1 MGRPGITYEMVE
13 AAANALSS
21 ERPGTTPTLVA
32 IRAHLGGTGSP
43 NTIHKFLKMWSDNRP
58 KAATQVLAV
67 PEEITKALS
76 GWVLQQATGSRAD
89 AEERLQQAQAT
100 ADELARVGED
110 LEAER
115 DHLLESITA
124 LTTQRD
130 QHQATAAER
139 SAEIERLLAEV
150 ERERALA
157 GAAQVDAAQARL
169 RAESQVEHLAEM
181 RTRVENLSVAVDA
194 ERAART
200 AAEREAAVSAAQLAG
215 VRAELETAR
224 AQVTALQQDLVTARD
239 HAEQMRIGFDE
250 RIQQGRDALEEL
262 RAEHKEEM
270 NGMHHALDA
279 AQAKLLAT
287 TSDKFKAEGQLLES
301 EQARVQVEK
310 ALEAAEQDLQ
320 AGRDQ
325 VGEMK
330 RLLEAQHAM
339 VARLELE
346 KAALAQQLADA
357 QDQGKA

>member
-13 AAANALSS
+13 AAANALSA

-32 IRAHLGGTGSP
+32 IRAHLGDTGSL
-43 NTIHKFLKMWSDNRP
+43 NTIHRFLKMWSESRP
-58 KAATQVLAV
+58 KATTQVLAV

-89 AEERLQQAQAT
+89 AEERLQQAQAA
-100 ADELARVGED
+100 ADELARVGAD
-110 LEAER
+110 LESER
-115 DHLLESITA
+115 DQLLADIVA

-130 QHQATAAER
+130 QHQATADER

-157 GAAQVDAAQARL
+157 GAAQVEAAQARL
-169 RAESQVEHLAEM
+169 RAESQVEQLAEM
-181 RTRVENLSVAVDA
+181 RTRIETLSVAVDA
-194 ERAART
+194 ERTART
-200 AAEREAAVSAAQLAG
+200 AAERDAAVGTAQLAG

-224 AQVTALQQDLVTARD
+224 GQVAALQQDLVTARD
-239 HAEQMRIGFDE
+239 RAEQMRAGFDE
-250 RIQQGRDALEEL
+250 RIQQGRDALEQL

-270 NGMHHALDA
+270 NGMRQSLDA
-279 AQAKLLAT
+279 AKAQLLVT
-287 TSDKFKAEGQLLES
+287 TSDKYKAEGQLLES
-301 EQARVQVEK
+301 EQARAQAEK
-310 ALEAAEQDLQ
+310 SLEAAEQDLQ

-325 VGEMK
+325 VAEMK

-346 KAALAQQLADA
+346 KATLAQQLAA
-357 QDQGKA
+357 QNQRKA

>member
-13 AAANALSS
+13 AAVDALIA
-21 ERPGTTPTLVA
+21 ERPGTTPTLAAV
-32 IRAHLGGTGSP
+32 RAHLGTGSP
-43 NTIHKFLKMWSDNRP
+43 NTIHRFLRMWSENRP
-58 KAATQVLAV
+58 KAAAQVLAI
-67 PEEITKALS
+67 PDEITKALS
-76 GWVLQQATGSRAD
+76 SWVVQQATGSRAD
-89 AEERLQQAQAT
+89 AEERLVQAQAA

-115 DHLLESITA
+115 DQLLANITA

-130 QHQATAAER
+130 QHQATAGER
-139 SAEIERLLAEV
+139 SAEIERLVAEV

-157 GAAQVDAAQARL
+157 GAAQVEAAQARL

-181 RTRVENLSVAVDA
+181 RMRVETLSAAVDV
-194 ERAART
+194 ERLART
-200 AAEREAAVSAAQLAG
+200 AAEREAAVGAAQLAG
-215 VRAELETAR
+215 ARAELETAR
-224 AQVTALQQDLVTARD
+224 GQVVALQQDLVTARD
-239 HAEQMRIGFDE
+239 RAEQMRAGFDE
-250 RIQQGRDALEEL
+250 RIQQDRDALEQL

-279 AQAKLLAT
+279 AQATLLAT

-301 EQARVQVEK
+301 EQARAQVEK

-325 VGEMK
+325 VAELK
-330 RLLEAQHAM
+330 RLLEAQSAA

-346 KAALAQQLADA
+346 KAALAEQLKGQEQQ
-357 QDQGKA
+357 